1 MLTGLTAFD
10 FLIGNQLGTVSGV
23 RPNMATSDCSF
34 PGANLKWPISVR
46 EVPCGIAILCWH
58 DHVSP

>member
-46 EVPCGIAILCWH
+46 EVPCGIAILC
-58 DHVSP
+58 